1 MKRHRIDRQS
11 AGLWF
16 SLPSIII
23 MFGLILY
30 PLLYGLY
37 ISVFKTNLLT
47 NWEFVGLSNYFRTLS
62 NVEFY
67 ESVWITFKFSGL
79 VVIGS
84 FIIGLFLAIF
94 LNMQIK
100 GQALFR
106 VILVL
111 PWLFPEV
118 VVALI
123 WKWLFNPVY
132 GLINHMLLSLN
143 LISQP
148 LDILGSPNIA
158 LYGVVLAT
166 LWKAYP
172 MVMVLMLAGLQSIPN
187 DLYEA
192 ADIDGGNFWH
202 KIRYIMIPGLK
213 PVILISLILNT
224 VWWFKHFTII
234 HLLTAGGPGTV
245 TNVVSID
252 IYHQAFGQ
260 FNFGQG
266 SATAV
271 LVFIICL
278 AISYIYRR
286 LMDNDV

>member
-1 MKRHRIDRQS
+1 
-11 AGLWF
+11 
-16 SLPSIII
+16 

-67 ESVWITFKFSGL
+67 ESVCITFKFSGL

-118 VVALI
+118 VVAL
-123 WKWLFNPVY
+123 
-132 GLINHMLLSLN
+132 
-143 LISQP
+143 
-148 LDILGSPNIA
+148 
-158 LYGVVLAT
+158 
-166 LWKAYP
+166 
-172 MVMVLMLAGLQSIPN
+172 
-187 DLYEA
+187 
-192 ADIDGGNFWH
+192 
-202 KIRYIMIPGLK
+202 
-213 PVILISLILNT
+213 
-224 VWWFKHFTII
+224 
-234 HLLTAGGPGTV
+234 
-245 TNVVSID
+245 
-252 IYHQAFGQ
+252 
-260 FNFGQG
+260 
-266 SATAV
+266 
-271 LVFIICL
+271 
-278 AISYIYRR
+278 
-286 LMDNDV
+286 